1 MIKLLIVE
9 DDKDQLQM
17 YIDSIESF
25 SKKENIEIAKD
36 IFENIIDGLE
46 AVKNP
51 KYDAAIIDLKLS
63 STSME
68 LEGMQLVNAIN
79 GKLRIPIYIVS
90 GSIAQVEIEENKLF
104 QKRLRTDNFI
114 EILKE
119 IKGIYDSGITNF
131 LAPGGVIDNSLTEIF
146 WNHLS
151 NDLDIWIHHN
161 NPNNL
166 LRYILSHFQEHL
178 DINLQGDFEEY
189 HPFEVYIKPP
199 IKKNLHTGDL
209 IKYNDEHYIILT
221 PACDIVIQPNGVRKA
236 ENIIIAKAQN
246 FDHKTTCLNGKNELD
261 KSKIGNFVNNKFPR
275 FHYLPPFDGNT
286 GFILDF
292 QDISSIAF
300 SSELERVA
308 TVSSPF
314 IKDIIS
320 RFANY
325 YSRQGQPT
333 YNQDKIIDELF
344 AQK

>member
-17 YIDSIESF
+17 YIDSIDSF
-25 SKKENIEIAKD
+25 SKKENIEIVKD
-36 IFENIIDGLE
+36 IYENINDGLE
-46 AVKNP
+46 AIKNP

-63 STSME
+63 STSIE

-119 IKGIYDSGITNF
+119 IKVIYDSGITNF
-131 LAPGGVIDNSLTEIF
+131 LEPGGAIDNNLTNIF

-151 NDLDIWIHHN
+151 NDLDIWINHN

-178 DINLQGDFEEY
+178 DLNLQGDFEEY

-199 IKKNLHTGDL
+199 IKKNIHTGDL
-209 IKYNDEHYIILT
+209 IKYNNEYYVILT
-221 PACDIVIQPNGVRKA
+221 PACDIVIQTNGTRNA
-236 ENIIIAKAQN
+236 DNIIIIKAQN
-246 FDHKTTCLNGKNELD
+246 FDYKTTCLNKNNDLD
-261 KSKIGNFVNNKFPR
+261 KNKISKYVKNSNAR
-275 FHYLPPFDGNT
+275 FHYLPPFNSNN
-286 GFILDF
+286 GFIVDF
-292 QDISSIAF
+292 QNITSIAF
-300 SSELERVA
+300 TTELERVA
-308 TVSSPF
+308 TVSSSF

-333 YNQDKIIDELF
+333 FNQDSIIEELF
-344 AQK
+344 NKK